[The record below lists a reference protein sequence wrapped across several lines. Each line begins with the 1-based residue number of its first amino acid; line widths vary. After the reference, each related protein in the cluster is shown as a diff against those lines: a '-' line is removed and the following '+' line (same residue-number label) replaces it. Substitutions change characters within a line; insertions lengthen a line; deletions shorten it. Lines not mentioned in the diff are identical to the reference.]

1 MITGSRAMRG
11 KTRSPNNLRA
21 LIQRVG
27 VRRPPN
33 PDRRESKP
41 MQNFFKRLHWMDY
54 VILAIVIVAT
64 YTITSRVGGALNYE
78 WRWDRIPNYI
88 FRYNDAEERWVANLL
103 MQGLVSTI
111 RISIYASVLALI
123 LGVIL
128 GVARCSANLTV
139 RMLARTYLEFL
150 RNVPPVVVIFI
161 FFFFLSEQL
170 IVALNMESWAR
181 GIARQE
187 NNAVWTF
194 FFGDMRRFPQLISG
208 VIVLALFE
216 SAFVGEIVRAG
227 IQSIDKGQR
236 EAARSIGMSR
246 FQELRYIVLP
256 QALRKVLPPMANQ
269 FITLV
274 KDSSLVSLISV
285 QELTFK
291 TVELVASTRLIF
303 EAWLAAA
310 AFYFVICFGLSLL
323 FRRLE
328 NR

>member
-1 MITGSRAMRG
+1 MR
-11 KTRSPNNLRA
+11 NL
-21 LIQRVG
+21 I
-27 VRRPPN
+27 
-33 PDRRESKP
+33 
-41 MQNFFKRLHWMDY
+41 KRLHWIDY
-54 VILAIVIVAT
+54 LILFVLVAATAAIVV
-64 YTITSRVGGALNYE
+64 RVGGVLNYD
-78 WRWDRIPNYI
+78 WRWEKIPNYI
-88 FRYNDAEERWVANLL
+88 FRYKESEERWVANLL
-103 MQGLVSTI
+103 VQGLVATV
-111 RISIYASVLALI
+111 RISIYASILALI

-128 GVARCSANLTV
+128 GVARCSANLTI

-181 GIARQE
+181 SIARQE
-187 NNAVWTF
+187 NNAIWTF
-194 FFGDMRRFPQLISG
+194 LFGDMRRFPALISG

-227 IQSIDKGQR
+227 IQSIDRGQR
-236 EAARSIGMSR
+236 EAARSIGMSW
-246 FQELRYIVLP
+246 FQEMRFIVLP
-256 QALRKVLPPMANQ
+256 QALRKVLPPLANQ
-269 FITLV
+269 FISLV

-285 QELTFK
+285 PDLTFK

-303 EAWLAAA
+303 EGWLTAA

-328 NR
+328 NK

>member
-1 MITGSRAMRG
+1 MR
-11 KTRSPNNLRA
+11 K
-21 LIQRVG
+21 LI
-27 VRRPPN
+27 
-33 PDRRESKP
+33 
-41 MQNFFKRLHWMDY
+41 KRLHWLDF
-54 VILAIVIVAT
+54 VILAFVIGV
-64 YTITSRVGGALNYE
+64 TSVIALRLGGALNYD
-78 WRWDRIPNYI
+78 WRWEKIPNYM
-88 FRYNDAEERWVANLL
+88 FRYKESEERWVANLL
-103 MQGLVSTI
+103 VQGLYATI
-111 RISIYASVLALI
+111 RISIYASILALI

-128 GVARCSANLTV
+128 GVARCSTNLTV

-170 IVALNMESWAR
+170 ISALNMESWAR

-194 FFGDMRRFPQLISG
+194 LFGDMRRFPALISG

-227 IQSIDKGQR
+227 IQSVDRGQH

-256 QALRKVLPPMANQ
+256 QALRKVLPPLANQ
-269 FITLV
+269 FISLV

-285 QELTFK
+285 PELTFK

-303 EAWLAAA
+303 EAWITAA

-328 NR
+328 KS